1 MKIVIFLHA
10 GPRSQ
15 FPSSIIP
22 DGQRRKVSIQL
33 LQLQE
38 KDEGAVRGSHR
49 HGDNREDRLGKTILG

>member
-10 GPRSQ
+10 GLRSQ

-49 HGDNREDRLGKTILG
+49 HGDNREDSPQFK